1 MTQISHTS
9 LLDEWKRCKPYII
22 AALEYANHSHGIDDV
37 YRAVSIGNAQF
48 HPLENSA
55 IVTEIVDYPKKSVC
69 RIWLAGGDLDELI
82 QAEKHIAV
90 WAKSIGC
97 HGLEIVGRKGWERK
111 LTDYRSNSVVLV
123 KEL

>member
-1 MTQISHTS
+1 MSLSANEWDRCMPFIIS
-9 LLDEWKRCKPYII
+9 
-22 AALEYANHSHGIDDV
+22 ALEYANHSHNIDDV
-37 YRAVSIGNAQF
+37 KRAIEVGNAQF

-82 QAEKHIAV
+82 EAEKGIAQ

-97 HGLEIVGRKGWERK
+97 HGLEIIGRKGWQRK
-111 LTDYRSNSVVLV
+111 MTDYRFNSVVLV